1 MQLNPSK
8 PIAGIVVMAAF
19 LYGVTILLTSDP
31 VERINRTCAPVFQ
44 WPQRL
49 FVAGAQIF
57 DKGAVPGI
65 EAKFSHGNQIC
76 REFVWNTFYE
86 QEFEKLQ
93 KQMHQAAQPV
103 TQAAQAA
110 AQAAGGAQ

>member
-31 VERINRTCAPVFQ
+31 ATRIDRTCAPIFQ

-49 FVAGAQIF
+49 FVAGAKIF
-57 DKGAVPGI
+57 DKEAIPGI
-65 EAKFSHGNQIC
+65 EAKFGHGNQIC
-76 REFVWNTFYE
+76 REFVWNTFYA
-86 QEFEKLQ
+86 QEFERLQ
-93 KQMHQAAQPV
+93 QQVKQQGDPSATVHG
-103 TQAAQAA
+103 
-110 AQAAGGAQ
+110 AGEQ